1 MLGTTKREVKLSCCR
16 VHAKEEEILTTRDDH
31 GMSHVIEN

>member
-1 MLGTTKREVKLSCCR
+1 MLGMTKREVKLSCCR
-16 VHAKEEEILTTRDDH
+16 VHAEEEILTTRDDH